1 MRVLSDFDG
10 VLTDITHE
18 AARVTNLFLDALRG
32 TGVRDEHAIHQLAH
46 RAYEEM
52 AHDPTRHGWR
62 VGGRIT
68 AFANEDGFIR
78 SNALAACLDDIARR
92 GDQTARDLVA
102 ALERQGVPNFTA
114 LGQRAFEEMVRETAA
129 GEIRPLDPAAAAVL
143 KALLARGI
151 EVVVVS
157 NSGTARIQ
165 QLLKG
170 AGLEPRSDQAA
181 GPGHLRVRGGAR
193 KFILSHEARG
203 FEANGYGV
211 STDRPHYEE
220 ILLEERP
227 DVIVGDVFSLDL
239 ALPLEFARR
248 GMIAP
253 RLLLRRRPYTPAW
266 SVDYLTVHA
275 AEWCRVIDQI
285 EELL

>member
-32 TGVRDEHAIHQLAH
+32 TGARDEHAIHQLAH

-78 SNALAACLDDIARR
+78 IERARR
-92 GDQTARDLVA
+92 VPRRASRA
-102 ALERQGVPNFTA
+102 AATTP
-114 LGQRAFEEMVRETAA
+114 RATSRPRSRRRASRISRRSRSAPSSEMMRETAA
-129 GEIRPLDPAAAAVL
+129 GEIKPIDPAAAAVL
-143 KALLARGI
+143 KALLARGD
-151 EVVVVS
+151 EVVS
-157 NSGTARIQ
+157 SRTRG
-165 QLLKG
+165 
-170 AGLEPRSDQAA
+170 PRASSSSCAA
-181 GPGHLRVRGGAR
+181 PASSRNRTRRRVRAAFGCAA
-193 KFILSHEARG
+193 ARG
-203 FEANGYGV
+203 SSSFRMSRAASRSNGYAV

-227 DVIVGDVFSLDL
+227 DVVVGDVFSLDL

-248 GMIAP
+248 GMI
-253 RLLLRRRPYTPAW
+253 RRRDSSSA
-266 SVDYLTVHA
+266 VVLT
-275 AEWCRVIDQI
+275 RPRGPSTT
-285 EELL
+285 